1 MRNNNTT
8 GPRLLYLHCNKLMD
22 WSILQSLTRLRMLSR
37 LTLHCNPM
45 SGGKS
50 YRPTL
55 IANLP
60 QLRTLDFSLISDEER
75 DATTL
80 AITAKFVR

>member
-1 MRNNNTT
+1 MVVS
-8 GPRLLYLHCNKLMD
+8 RLLYLHCNKLAD
-22 WSILQSLTRLRMLSR
+22 WSILESLRRLRMLSR

-45 SGGKS
+45 SGGRS

-60 QLRTLDFSLISDEER
+60 QLRSHPESGC
-75 DATTL
+75 
-80 AITAKFVR
+80 KVCVRPVCASCSSTENHIFY

>member
-1 MRNNNTT
+1 MTVVS
-8 GPRLLYLHCNKLMD
+8 RLLYLHCNKLAD
-22 WSILQSLTRLRMLSR
+22 WSILESLRRLRMLSR

-45 SGGKS
+45 SGGRS

-60 QLRTLDFSLISDEER
+60 QLRSLDFSLISQHER
-75 DATTL
+75 DSTTL
-80 AITAKFVR
+80 AITAKFIR